1 VTRSKVDFLLNW
13 RRKTSRQSLRTFLIL
28 LLENRTPGAHRKLI
42 YQETVFNICRRHIV
56 SRDITYD

>member
-28 LLENRTPGAHRKLI
+28 LLENRTSGAHRKLI
-42 YQETVFNICRRHIV
+42 YQKTVFNIYRRHIV
-56 SRDITYD
+56 GRDINL